1 MRITLFA
8 AGILGAVLGQTA
20 CKREAGTSDPSGEC
34 SGKCGK
40 GTRCDGTM
48 CVVDYS
54 QDICA
59 SPVETKNEPVV
70 EMRPPI
76 TNWGECWEDRN
87 QLPKKFKPVD
97 DSDIPQYDPDRARA
111 LDWNEGDEQL
121 TAPVLNAHMREIE
134 YDINAC
140 LGIAACYQGS
150 SLPGGKIDF
159 AFRIGGKQGKIDSIT
174 VTAPPGLSVF
184 GIVPCARKAVANHQF
199 PIYSGPPMTV
209 KYSIDIGE

>member
-20 CKREAGTSDPSGEC
+20 CKRDAGTSEPGGEC
-34 SGKCGK
+34 GGKCGR
-40 GTRCDGTM
+40 GTRCDGQV

-59 SPVETKNEPVV
+59 SSTPTKVEPEVQ
-70 EMRPPI
+70 MRPPI

-97 DSDIPQYDPDRARA
+97 DSKIPQFDPNQARK
-111 LDWNEGDEQL
+111 LDWGEGDEQL
-121 TAPVLNAHMREIE
+121 SPPVLNAHMREIE

-150 SLPGGKIDF
+150 SLPGGQIDF
-159 AFRIGGKQGKIDSIT
+159 VFRLTGKGKVDAIT
-174 VTAPPGLSVF
+174 VTAAPGLSVF
-184 GIVPCARKAVANHQF
+184 GVIPCARKAIADHEF
-199 PIYSGPPMTV
+199 PTYSGPPMTV